1 MLEPRENRNLLAHKD
16 TLNKF
21 YSDFKEGKLPHSIII
36 SGNKGIGKTTLI
48 YHFINKILSEE
59 NGEEKQKE
67 AMGLFGDALG
77 SSEPDSM
84 EIIEDSETHKKI
96 KAGSHPDLLIIQKE
110 INPKT
115 KKLNKE
121 IKVDQIRKIN
131 NFLGLTSGFSKY
143 RFIVID
149 SADDMNINAANALLK
164 TLEEPP
170 RNSFLFLISHN
181 PGKLL
186 DTIRSRCRIIKVKN
200 LNYNNWRQI
209 LELNSED
216 SKEIKKS
223 LKNETELKALY
234 NLSDGSVSLACE
246 LINFSTIELY
256 EQIINL
262 LLNPNTEQ
270 KNKLN
275 KKIAH
280 KDFPWS
286 LFIHLI
292 TSFLHRAIKFKAIN
306 DSNLILIS
314 QEKALFEKYSHK
326 DIDTLFEKNTYITN
340 MLNGVKRSN
349 LDSEYVF
356 NLVINELVGLSG

>member
-1 MLEPRENRNLLAHKD
+1 MLEPKENRNLLAHKD
-16 TLNKF
+16 TLDKLYN
-21 YSDFKEGKLPHSIII
+21 DFKEDKLPHSIIF
-36 SGNKGIGKTTLI
+36 SGNKGIGKATLI

-59 NGEEKQKE
+59 NGEEKQEE

-77 SSEPDSM
+77 GTESNSVET
-84 EIIEDSETHKKI
+84 IEDNETHKKI
-96 KAGSHPDLLIIQKE
+96 KAGSHPDLLVIEKE

-143 RFIVID
+143 RFIIID

-200 LNYNNWRQI
+200 LDFSDWKQI
-209 LELNSED
+209 LELNSEE
-216 SKEIKKS
+216 SKEVKKA
-223 LKNETELKALY
+223 LKNESELKALY

-246 LINFSTIELY
+246 LIEFSTIELY

-262 LLNPNTEQ
+262 LLNPSTEQ

-286 LFIHLI
+286 LFVHLI
-292 TSFLHRAIKFKAIN
+292 SSLLHRAVKFKAIN
-306 DSNLILIS
+306 DSNLILVP
-314 QEKALFEKYSHK
+314 QEKSLFEKYSNK

-340 MLNGVKRSN
+340 MLNGVERSN

-356 NLVINELVGLSG
+356 NLVVNELVGLGK